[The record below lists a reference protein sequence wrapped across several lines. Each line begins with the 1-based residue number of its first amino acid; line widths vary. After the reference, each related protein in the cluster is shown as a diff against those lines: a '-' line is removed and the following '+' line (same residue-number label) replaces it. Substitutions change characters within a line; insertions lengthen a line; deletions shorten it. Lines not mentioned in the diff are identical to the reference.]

1 MIIYGGTGMALAPW
15 GVLAGGRLRSD
26 EEEERR
32 AKSGENGRT
41 IFQADWK
48 RNEEEKAMSAAL
60 DKVAKE
66 VGANHL
72 TAVAI
77 AYVMQ
82 KTPYVFPIIG
92 GRKVEQ
98 LEANLEAL
106 GIVLTPEQV
115 KYLESIAP
123 LDLGFPMTMIV
134 SR

>member
-1 MIIYGGTGMALAPW
+1 
-15 GVLAGGRLRSD
+15 
-26 EEEERR
+26 
-32 AKSGENGRT
+32 
-41 IFQADWK
+41 
-48 RNEEEKAMSAAL
+48 MSAAL

-66 VGANHL
+66 VGAKHI

-82 KTPYVFPIIG
+82 KVPYVFPIIG

-106 GIVLTPEQV
+106 EIVLTPEHI
-115 KYLESIAP
+115 KYLESIVP
-123 LDLGFPMTMIV
+123 FDPGFPTTLIV